1 MTNRQIV
8 EAQRI
13 LKRLEG
19 TPVRIDKE
27 HGETFWQVTYDDDTY
42 NKLLSLVEAV
52 AKTPMKEVN
61 YDMSPDGNP
70 IISSTPY
77 HREKI

>member
-1 MTNRQIV
+1 MLGNKHII

-19 TPVRIDKE
+19 TPVRVQRE
-27 HGETFWQVTYDDDTY
+27 HGETVWQVTYDDDTY
-42 NKLLSLVEAV
+42 NNLLTVITEVANTPLREA
-52 AKTPMKEVN
+52 
-61 YDMSPDGNP
+61 P
-70 IISSTPY
+70 IPQAIIDY